1 LYIYVY
7 LHIFVGSH
15 TTGMAD
21 VHLAWTYTFGQ
32 LFVWL
37 PTFRVADIYTVL
49 HICLKMCVCTYVYMD
64 VNAPAEL
71 AVRALNP
78 VR

>member
-1 LYIYVY
+1 
-7 LHIFVGSH
+7 
-15 TTGMAD
+15 MAD
-21 VHLAWTYTFGQ
+21 VLLAWTYTFSQ

-37 PTFRVADIYTVL
+37 PTFRVAAIYTVL
-49 HICLKMCVCTYVYMD
+49 RICLKMCVSTYVYMD